1 MTSKRRTPGNFKNAK
16 NSKEIK
22 YLWKVFKF
30 SVHQKTVQ
38 GTAKVLSEAV
48 KLQRPELE
56 SETDQIERESDKL
69 KYVMSRYW
77 LR

>member
-1 MTSKRRTPGNFKNAK
+1 M
-16 NSKEIK
+16 
-22 YLWKVFKF
+22 WKVFKF